1 MLKGS
6 DGCVVQANSRRHSR
20 QCTRLRRSSTRWV
33 ATWAVNLVIDSD
45 WCAPLTSHAFGG
57 RQTKVKSIK
66 KKVAS
71 DACIG
76 ACTCYPR
83 PARRHAPTASL
94 CRTYWATDVT
104 FNEQESWKRC
114 ILDYG
119 RYKGWCVC
127 VGTKA
132 RAPPRVRPRTQ
143 PNLARALVPGS
154 GGACSCRM
162 S

>member
-1 MLKGS
+1 MHKIEEKLHKVGRWLGGLLGRRLS
-6 DGCVVQANSRRHSR
+6 LVCATHVSR
-20 QCTRLRRSSTRWV
+20 
-33 ATWAVNLVIDSD
+33 
-45 WCAPLTSHAFGG
+45 FGV

-76 ACTCYPR
+76 ACTCYSR

-94 CRTYWATDVT
+94 CRTDWATDVT

-127 VGTKA
+127 VGAKA
-132 RAPPRVRPRTQ
+132 RVAARLRVHPRP
-143 PNLARALVPGS
+143 
-154 GGACSCRM
+154 
-162 S
+162 